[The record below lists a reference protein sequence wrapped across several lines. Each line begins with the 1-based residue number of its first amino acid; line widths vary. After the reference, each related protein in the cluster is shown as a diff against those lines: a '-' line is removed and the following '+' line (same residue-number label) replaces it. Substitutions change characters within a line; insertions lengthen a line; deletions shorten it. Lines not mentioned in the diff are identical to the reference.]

1 MSLSWGLILCVS
13 HKHNITLVSSQ
24 DKVYTFYT
32 TLFNIGS
39 LVWFSEDLSKIG
51 NDRNNLLTIQSKN
64 ISRSFL
70 EKLITMQDYFKNKL
84 WVDIPENF
92 IDNIMQQVSIKPMI
106 HSQSLSVSKYT
117 NQEST
122 QLRPRLKRKRTDNET
137 DRDFVPLREAVGA
150 YSLSRGRAAPDK
162 LLDLEYNN
170 YVIGNYISK
179 YESNMVEFKSFS
191 ETYLPNQGS
200 REIIEKYVIGFLN
213 SQQGGDIYFGIE
225 NNSRISG
232 TLKSV
237 NISQQIDRI
246 NQQIIDVLNNCRPYI
261 DPKLYSVQFHNV
273 YRETDSD
280 KSKPVQDRWVVQ
292 IHVNPSNNSE
302 LYVTS
307 HGQIFIRQLSS
318 TIELSV
324 DQIRELRQSRN
335 INTLRGDSRR

>member
-1 MSLSWGLILCVS
+1 M
-13 HKHNITLVSSQ
+13 
-24 DKVYTFYT
+24 
-32 TLFNIGS
+32 
-39 LVWFSEDLSKIG
+39 
-51 NDRNNLLTIQSKN
+51 R
-64 ISRSFL
+64 
-70 EKLITMQDYFKNKL
+70 DYFKNKL
-84 WVDIPENF
+84 WADIPENF
-92 IDNIMQQVSIKPMI
+92 IDNILQQLSIKPTI
-106 HSQSLSVSKYT
+106 SEYID
-117 NQEST
+117 QENT
-122 QLRPRLKRKRTDNET
+122 QLRPRLKRKRIDSEPDESLIRTFDPSRERSQSHVKGMLRFASDSA
-137 DRDFVPLREAVGA
+137 DRDKVPLKKTVGA
-150 YSLSRGRAAPDK
+150 YSPSRGRAAPDK
-162 LLDLEYNN
+162 LPDLDCNN
-170 YVIGNYISK
+170 YIIGNYISK
-179 YESNMVEFKSFS
+179 YESNTIEFKSFS

-213 SQQGGDIYFGIE
+213 SQQGGDLYFGIE

-273 YRETDSD
+273 YHETDSD
-280 KSKPVQDRWVVQ
+280 KSKPVQDRWIVQ
-292 IHVNPSNNSE
+292 IHINPSNNSE

-335 INTLRGDSRR
+335 INTSRGDSRR